1 MKFTEALK
9 RNYEFRRLYSKG
21 KSAAS
26 PYLALYVR
34 KNRLN
39 RNRLGITVGAKI
51 GNAVKRN
58 RVRRRLKEIYRLNED
73 RFCKG
78 CDVVIV
84 ARVKAVYAQYGQLE
98 HSFFALAQRLGLY
111 ASEERQDETRF

>member
-1 MKFTEALK
+1 MKYTEALK

-34 KNRLN
+34 KNGLH
-39 RNRLGITVGAKI
+39 RNRLGITVGAKL

-73 RFCKG
+73 KFRKG
-78 CDVVIV
+78 CDIVIV
-84 ARVKAVYAQYGQLE
+84 ARVKAVYARYGQLE
-98 HSFFALAQRLGLY
+98 QSFLSLAQRLGLTL
-111 ASEERQDETRF
+111 SEERQQ

>member
-1 MKFTEALK
+1 MKFTESLK
-9 RNYEFRRLYSKG
+9 HNYEFRRLYAKG

-34 KNRLN
+34 KNRQKD
-39 RNRLGITVGAKI
+39 NRLGITVGAKI

-73 RFCKG
+73 RLRTG

-98 HSFFALAQRLGLY
+98 QSFLALADRLGLL
-111 ASEERQDETRF
+111 ASDEKPQ

>member
-1 MKFTEALK
+1 MKYTESLK
-9 RNYEFRRLYSKG
+9 QNYEFRRLYSKG

-34 KNRLN
+34 KNR
-39 RNRLGITVGAKI
+39 RRENRLGITVGSKL

-73 RFCKG
+73 KFRKG
-78 CDVVIV
+78 CDIVVV
-84 ARVKAVYAQYGQLE
+84 ARVKAVYARYGQLE
-98 HSFFALAQRLGLY
+98 QSFLALAQRLDLL
-111 ASEERQDETRF
+111 ASGEKDQ